1 VTWENGSEYGVV
13 RRFLRF
19 GLVKQ
24 ARLRMLPNVLAAGH
38 STLGSSCSNLAFN
51 FRAPQD
57 GCLLRKER
65 IAFSIFSGVA

>member
-1 VTWENGSEYGVV
+1 
-13 RRFLRF
+13 
-19 GLVKQ
+19 
-24 ARLRMLPNVLAAGH
+24 MLPNVLAAGH